1 MCLSQFCPESN
12 DLLYPVEDRERR
24 RLVFKCQ
31 SCNYQEDAPPSEWC
45 VYRCVFGCNSP
56 SCPRCLVGAPRAP
69 HACVCV
75 VPAHTQSFAELH
87 PLTCYLQINHADMC
101 LLSNS
106 IHAAQV
112 FEEVKT

>member
-45 VYRCVFGCNSP
+45 VYRCVSV
-56 SCPRCLVGAPRAP
+56 LA
-69 HACVCV
+69 
-75 VPAHTQSFAELH
+75 T
-87 PLTCYLQINHADMC
+87 
-101 LLSNS
+101 
-106 IHAAQV
+106 QV
-112 FEEVKT
+112 FVQFLHSTGWCSAAVLSTP